1 MFNPLSPNIHIQIL
15 HTDLYIFPLRISWE
29 NLIKDQGIF
38 SLVIILLTLI
48 VTLITFSLAN
58 LWISSGENWCW
69 SLLGLKGLNNSY
81 IAIECD
87 HNCLDGM
94 YYLGVIQL
102 NLVFSMF
109 SFCATWMNK
118 FNVSDTQNF
127 WRAKRVCYQFC
138 SEIYS
143 LQEQMSVTDFSRM
156 ARLGRFTADCLWL
169 KTFPGREKW
178 WGCIKSIGC

>member
-1 MFNPLSPNIHIQIL
+1 MECII
-15 HTDLYIFPLRISWE
+15 WE
-29 NLIKDQGIF
+29 SSNLIWCLSCSAFVRHG
-38 SLVIILLTLI
+38 
-48 VTLITFSLAN
+48 
-58 LWISSGENWCW
+58 WI
-69 SLLGLKGLNNSY
+69 
-81 IAIECD
+81 
-87 HNCLDGM
+87 
-94 YYLGVIQL
+94 
-102 NLVFSMF
+102 
-109 SFCATWMNK
+109 K

-178 WGCIKSIGC
+178 WGCIKSIGCYWQKVSFQLILKGFICALHFNYVQLVLFLPVVLGHSELW